1 MPIYPKSGLDME
13 DKAIRLPLFE
23 QEGGTLILPEG
34 EYILSKQ
41 DAVTITLEIEYMG
54 NTHVITNGID
64 IKKYRQ
70 SAIDHDYSQIETHV
84 RKMLARL
91 LHEAQPIHPR
101 HPELEE
107 VGRKLIQG
115 GK

>member
-13 DKAIRLPLFE
+13 DKAIRLP
-23 QEGGTLILPEG
+23 
-34 EYILSKQ
+34 EYILPKKIHAMGKPSTWSKQ